1 MRFSKLTGAIVCAAL
16 AAACGTTEPNRPTLE
31 EDLRAIAA
39 FNERYVGAINDG
51 DIATLSGLTTEGHI
65 MLMPGRAPLVG
76 KAANDAANAR
86 VFEHTDIHETWTPVE
101 TKIDGDLAYQ
111 RGTYVV
117 IARPKNG
124 GEAREVRGHF
134 LRIYERQAN
143 GEWRMTRD
151 MFNTDSAAPS
161 EPPAPP

>member
-1 MRFSKLTGAIVCAAL
+1 MCAAL
-16 AAACGTTEPNRPTLE
+16 VAGCGSSEPQRPTLE
-31 EDLRAIAA
+31 QDLQAIED
-39 FNERYVGAINDG
+39 FNARYLGAINDG
-51 DIATLSGLTTEGHI
+51 DAATLASLTTEGHI
-65 MLMPGRAPLVG
+65 MVMPGRAPLVG

-86 VFEHTDIHETWTPVE
+86 LFENTDIDETWTPVE

-117 IARPKNG
+117 VARPKSG

-134 LRIYERQAN
+134 LRIYERQPN

-151 MFNTDSAAPS
+151 TFNTENAAPS
-161 EPPAPP
+161 QPLVPP